1 MKLFILF
8 SLVCV
13 FNTQAIDMK
22 AQQAEIQLNLKN
34 TPLTEV
40 LKKIQQQSGYNILY
54 SNELIKNAKPVNVT
68 IQSKDIREV
77 MNTCLSGNALAY
89 EIENGTILIKAQPAI
104 PQSPSTQKIRGAVIE
119 TKTGMP
125 LPGVTVVAEIE
136 GKPLTGT
143 ATDADGHF
151 EITLPSNIGELTFT
165 CVGYKTIKAKIETD
179 KEMTIRMFEEVK
191 AMDEVVVTGYFT
203 KAKSSYTG
211 AAKTVSGD
219 ELKTISSTNIVT
231 ALAALT
237 PGLEIVERSEFGS
250 NPNKVPELL
259 LRGMG
264 SFNNSNVQVNQPTII
279 LDGIE
284 ISMQDLYDLDMNE
297 IESITV
303 LKDASAT
310 ALYGSRAANGVIV
323 IERKKLTV
331 GNMRVSYNF
340 TGNVQFPYLKDYNV
354 LNARQKLEYERLA
367 GLYTA
372 DKQTDQWGDPFRLKN
387 NGD

>member
-1 MKLFILF
+1 MKKESDYFSFRRRKLPKPGLTMKLFILF

-191 AMDEVVVTGYFT
+191 AMHEVVVTGYFT
-203 KAKSSYTG
+203 KA
-211 AAKTVSGD
+211 
-219 ELKTISSTNIVT
+219 
-231 ALAALT
+231 
-237 PGLEIVERSEFGS
+237 
-250 NPNKVPELL
+250 
-259 LRGMG
+259 
-264 SFNNSNVQVNQPTII
+264 NS
-279 LDGIE
+279 
-284 ISMQDLYDLDMNE
+284 
-297 IESITV
+297 
-303 LKDASAT
+303 
-310 ALYGSRAANGVIV
+310 
-323 IERKKLTV
+323 
-331 GNMRVSYNF
+331 
-340 TGNVQFPYLKDYNV
+340 
-354 LNARQKLEYERLA
+354 
-367 GLYTA
+367 
-372 DKQTDQWGDPFRLKN
+372 
-387 NGD
+387 

>member
-1 MKLFILF
+1 MKKESDYFSFRRRKLPKPGLTMKLFILF

-151 EITLPSNIGELTFT
+151 
-165 CVGYKTIKAKIETD
+165 
-179 KEMTIRMFEEVK
+179 
-191 AMDEVVVTGYFT
+191 
-203 KAKSSYTG
+203 
-211 AAKTVSGD
+211 
-219 ELKTISSTNIVT
+219 
-231 ALAALT
+231 
-237 PGLEIVERSEFGS
+237 
-250 NPNKVPELL
+250 
-259 LRGMG
+259 
-264 SFNNSNVQVNQPTII
+264 
-279 LDGIE
+279 
-284 ISMQDLYDLDMNE
+284 
-297 IESITV
+297 
-303 LKDASAT
+303 
-310 ALYGSRAANGVIV
+310 
-323 IERKKLTV
+323 
-331 GNMRVSYNF
+331 
-340 TGNVQFPYLKDYNV
+340 
-354 LNARQKLEYERLA
+354 
-367 GLYTA
+367 
-372 DKQTDQWGDPFRLKN
+372 
-387 NGD
+387 